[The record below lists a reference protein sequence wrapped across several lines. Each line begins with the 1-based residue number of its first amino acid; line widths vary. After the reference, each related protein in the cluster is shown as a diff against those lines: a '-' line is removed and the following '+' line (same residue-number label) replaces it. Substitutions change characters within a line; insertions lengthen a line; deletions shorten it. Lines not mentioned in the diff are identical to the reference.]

1 MKNFADKTHGLRRHT
16 DYKIVTWFDNELPD
30 ITVTITSGK
39 TIYRFTGSYDGD
51 HALTSQLLTHM
62 TNDNAVEDSEKR

>member
-1 MKNFADKTHGLRRHT
+1 MKNAANKTNNPKLNT

-30 ITVTITSGK
+30 ITVTIISGK

-51 HALTSQLLTHM
+51 HALTSKLLTHM
-62 TNDNAVEDSEKR
+62 TNDNAVKDSEKG